1 MLGILQFLKGYVRM
15 KIWGV
20 SPERFLNLCSNKNL
34 LLWDIC
40 KEGEAYIMCI
50 SLSAFLQLRPIARKT
65 GVRVVVLQRYGLPF
79 LLPGLLKR
87 KIFIAGLL
95 LCVAFWIISYR
106 FVWDISLEGNYQIT
120 QEVFADF
127 LATQQVRVGML
138 KTDLDI
144 GALEKEI
151 RRAFPEITWTSARLS
166 GTRLEISIKEN
177 DAPIVVPEEDHEGG
191 RDLVSE
197 YSGVIT
203 SMIVRSGVPVAK
215 IGDIVEEGT
224 LLVEGRVP
232 IYNEDATVREYK
244 YITADADITVEHSI
258 SYQDTLP
265 ATYIQKTYTG
275 RRSTRPF
282 LRLGSRELKLPMER
296 PYLVYDTVIQGHT
309 PMALEKLSIPVSWGQ
324 YVYREYMNVEHEYTL
339 KQAEALLVE
348 KEMQFLATLEEKGVH
363 IIEKDVKIEESS
375 TCWTMEGWIL
385 VDQLTG
391 RLVPIGTEPGAD
403 QAPADGGENGS
414 ADGVE

>member
-20 SPERFLNLCSNKNL
+20 SPERFLNLCSNKNI

-40 KEGEAYIMCI
+40 KDGDAYTMCI
-50 SLSAFLQLRPIARKT
+50 SLRAFLQLRPIARKT
-65 GVRVVVLQRYGLPF
+65 GVRVVVLQKVGLPF

-87 KIFIAGLL
+87 KIFIAGLF
-95 LCVAFWIISYR
+95 LCVAFWIVSYR

-120 QEVFADF
+120 QEVFSDF
-127 LATQQVRVGML
+127 LASQQVHVGMQ

-144 GALEKEI
+144 SSLEKEI
-151 RRAFPEITWTSARLS
+151 RRAFPEVTWTSARLS

-177 DAPIVVPEEDHEGG
+177 DTPIITETEKPEGG
-191 RDLVSE
+191 QDLVSE
-197 YSGVIT
+197 YAGVIT
-203 SMIVRSGVPVAK
+203 SMIVRSGVPAVK

-232 IYNEDATVREYK
+232 IYNEDATIREYL
-244 YITADADITVEHSI
+244 YITADADITVEHSVT
-258 SYQDTLP
+258 YQDTLP
-265 ATYIQKTYTG
+265 TTYIQKVYTG
-275 RRSTRPF
+275 RRSSRPF
-282 LRLGSRELKLPMER
+282 IRLGSREIKLPQER

-309 PMALEKLSIPVSWGQ
+309 PEVFEKLSVPFSWGQ

-339 KQAEALLVE
+339 KQAEALLME
-348 KEMQFLATLEEKGVH
+348 KELQFLATLEEKGVH
-363 IIEKDVKIEESS
+363 IIEKDVKIEEGSA
-375 TCWTMEGWIL
+375 CWTMEGWIL

-391 RLVPIGTEPGAD
+391 RLAPIAVDEVTPEA
-403 QAPADGGENGS
+403 AE
-414 ADGVE
+414 

>member
-20 SPERFLNLCSNKNL
+20 SPERFLNLCANKNI
-34 LLWDIC
+34 LLWDIS
-40 KEGEAYIMCI
+40 KEGDAYTMCI

-79 LLPGLLKR
+79 SLPGLLKR
-87 KIFIAGLL
+87 KIFIAGLF
-95 LCVAFWIISYR
+95 LCVAFWIVSYR
-106 FVWDISLEGNYQIT
+106 FVWDIRLEGNYQIT
-120 QEVFADF
+120 QEVFSDF
-127 LATQQVRVGML
+127 LASQQVHVGMQ

-144 GALEKEI
+144 SSLEKEI

-177 DAPIVVPEEDHEGG
+177 DAPITTETEKPEGG
-191 RDLVSE
+191 QDLVSE
-197 YSGVIT
+197 YAGVIT
-203 SMIVRSGVPVAK
+203 SMIVRSGVPAVK

-232 IYNEDATVREYK
+232 IYNEDATVREYL
-244 YITADADITVEHSI
+244 YITADADITVEHAI
-258 SYQDTLP
+258 TYQDTLP
-265 ATYIQKTYTG
+265 ATYIQKDYTG
-275 RRSTRPF
+275 RSLRRPF
-282 LRLGSRELKLPMER
+282 VRLGSQEIKLPQER

-309 PMALEKLSIPVSWGQ
+309 PEVLEKLSVPFSWGQ

-339 KQAEALLVE
+339 KQAEALLME
-348 KEMQFLATLEEKGVH
+348 KELQFLATLEEKGVH
-363 IIEKDVKIEESS
+363 IIEKDVKIEEGSV
-375 TCWTMEGWIL
+375 CWTMEGWIL

-391 RLVPIGTEPGAD
+391 RLVPIAAEEVIPEA
-403 QAPADGGENGS
+403 AE
-414 ADGVE
+414 

>member
-20 SPERFLNLCSNKNL
+20 SPERFLNLCSNKNI

-40 KEGEAYIMCI
+40 KDGDEYTMCI

-65 GVRVVVLQRYGLPF
+65 GVRVVILQKFGLPF

-87 KIFIAGLL
+87 KIFIAGLF
-95 LCVAFWIISYR
+95 LCVTFWIVSYR
-106 FVWDISLEGNYQIT
+106 FVWDITLEGNYQIT
-120 QEVFADF
+120 QEVFTDF
-127 LATQQVRVGML
+127 LASLQVRVGMR

-144 GALEKEI
+144 SALEREI
-151 RRAFPEITWTSARLS
+151 RRAFPEVTWTSARLS

-177 DAPIVVPEEDHEGG
+177 DAPMLEEPVPVEGG
-191 RDLVSE
+191 QNLVSE
-197 YSGVIT
+197 YAGVIT
-203 SMIVRSGVPVAK
+203 SMIVRSGVPMVK
-215 IGDIVEEGT
+215 IGDTVEEGT

-232 IYNEDATVREYK
+232 IYNDDATVREYL

-258 SYQDTLP
+258 TYQDTLP
-265 ATYIQKTYTG
+265 ATYIQKFYTG
-275 RRSTRPF
+275 RSFSRPF
-282 LRLGSRELKLPMER
+282 VRLGGKEIKLPQER
-296 PYLVYDTVIQGHT
+296 PYLVYDTVTQGHT
-309 PMALEKLSIPVSWGQ
+309 PMLLEKLSIPLSWGQ

-348 KEMQFLATLEEKGVH
+348 KELQFLATLEEKGVH
-363 IIEKDVKIEESS
+363 IIEKDVKIEEGGV
-375 TCWTMEGWIL
+375 CWTMEGWIL

-391 RLVPIGTEPGAD
+391 RLVPISGEEPVPGAAGQD
-403 QAPADGGENGS
+403 D
-414 ADGVE
+414 

>member
-1 MLGILQFLKGYVRM
+1 
-15 KIWGV
+15 
-20 SPERFLNLCSNKNL
+20 
-34 LLWDIC
+34 
-40 KEGEAYIMCI
+40 MCI

-177 DAPIVVPEEDHEGG
+177 DAPIVVPEEDYEGG

-282 LRLGSRELKLPMER
+282 LRLGSREVKLPMDR

>member
-20 SPERFLNLCSNKNL
+20 SPERFLNLCSNKNI
-34 LLWDIC
+34 LLWDIR
-40 KEGEAYIMCI
+40 KDGDIYTMCI

-65 GVRVVVLQRYGLPF
+65 GVRVVVLQKFGLPF

-95 LCVAFWIISYR
+95 LCVTFWISSYR
-106 FVWDISLEGNYQIT
+106 FVWDITLEGNYQIT
-120 QEVFADF
+120 QEVFTDF
-127 LATQQVRVGML
+127 LASQQVRVGMR

-144 GALEKEI
+144 STLEREI
-151 RRAFPEITWTSARLS
+151 RRAFPEVTWTSARLS

-177 DAPIVVPEEDHEGG
+177 DAPILEEPKPVEGG
-191 RDLVSE
+191 QNLVSE
-197 YSGVIT
+197 YAGVIT
-203 SMIVRSGVPVAK
+203 SMIVRSGVPMVK
-215 IGDIVEEGT
+215 IGDVVEEGT

-232 IYNEDATVREYK
+232 IYNDDATVREYL
-244 YITADADITVEHSI
+244 YITADADITVEHSVT
-258 SYQDTLP
+258 YQDTLP
-265 ATYIQKTYTG
+265 TTYIQKSYTG

-282 LRLGSRELKLPMER
+282 VRLGGREIKLPQER
-296 PYLVYDTVIQGHT
+296 PYLVYDTVTQGHT
-309 PMALEKLSIPVSWGQ
+309 PMLLEKLSIPLSWGQ

-348 KEMQFLATLEEKGVH
+348 KELQFLATLEEKGVH
-363 IIEKDVKIEESS
+363 IIEKDVKIEEGSV
-375 TCWTMEGWIL
+375 CWTMEGWIL

-391 RLVPIGTEPGAD
+391 RLVPIAAEEPVPEA
-403 QAPADGGENGS
+403 AE
-414 ADGVE
+414 

>member
-20 SPERFLNLCSNKNL
+20 SPERFLNLCSNKNI

-40 KEGEAYIMCI
+40 KDGDVYTMCI

-65 GVRVVVLQRYGLPF
+65 GVRVVVLQKFGLPF

-87 KIFIAGLL
+87 KIFIAGLF
-95 LCVAFWIISYR
+95 LCVTFWIVSYR
-106 FVWDISLEGNYQIT
+106 FVWDITLEGNYQIT
-120 QEVFADF
+120 QEVFTDF
-127 LATQQVRVGML
+127 LASLQVRVGMR

-144 GALEKEI
+144 SALEREI
-151 RRAFPEITWTSARLS
+151 RRAFPEVTWTSARLS

-177 DAPIVVPEEDHEGG
+177 DAPMLEEPVPVEGG
-191 RDLVSE
+191 QNLVSE
-197 YSGVIT
+197 YAGVIT
-203 SMIVRSGVPVAK
+203 SMIVRSGVPMVK
-215 IGDIVEEGT
+215 IGDTVEEGT

-232 IYNEDATVREYK
+232 IYNDDATVREYL

-258 SYQDTLP
+258 TYQDTLP
-265 ATYIQKTYTG
+265 ATYIQKSYTG
-275 RRSTRPF
+275 RSFSRPF
-282 LRLGSRELKLPMER
+282 VRLGGKEIKLPQER
-296 PYLVYDTVIQGHT
+296 PYLVYDTVTQGHT
-309 PMALEKLSIPVSWGQ
+309 PMLLEKMSIPLSWGQ

-348 KEMQFLATLEEKGVH
+348 KELQFLATLEEKGVH
-363 IIEKDVKIEESS
+363 IIEKDVKIEEGGV
-375 TCWTMEGWIL
+375 CWTMEGWIL

-391 RLVPIGTEPGAD
+391 RLVPISGEEPVPGAAGQD
-403 QAPADGGENGS
+403 D
-414 ADGVE
+414 

>member
-1 MLGILQFLKGYVRM
+1 
-15 KIWGV
+15 
-20 SPERFLNLCSNKNL
+20 
-34 LLWDIC
+34 
-40 KEGEAYIMCI
+40 
-50 SLSAFLQLRPIARKT
+50 
-65 GVRVVVLQRYGLPF
+65 
-79 LLPGLLKR
+79 
-87 KIFIAGLL
+87 
-95 LCVAFWIISYR
+95 
-106 FVWDISLEGNYQIT
+106 
-120 QEVFADF
+120 
-127 LATQQVRVGML
+127 
-138 KTDLDI
+138 
-144 GALEKEI
+144 
-151 RRAFPEITWTSARLS
+151 
-166 GTRLEISIKEN
+166 
-177 DAPIVVPEEDHEGG
+177 
-191 RDLVSE
+191 
-197 YSGVIT
+197 
-203 SMIVRSGVPVAK
+203 MIVRSGVPVAK

-282 LRLGSRELKLPMER
+282 LRLGSREVKFPMER

>member
-20 SPERFLNLCSNKNL
+20 SPERFLNLCSNKNI

-40 KEGEAYIMCI
+40 KDGDVYTMCI

-65 GVRVVVLQRYGLPF
+65 GVRVVILQKFGLPF

-87 KIFIAGLL
+87 KIFIAGLF
-95 LCVAFWIISYR
+95 LCVTFWIVSYR
-106 FVWDISLEGNYQIT
+106 FVWDITLEGNYQIT
-120 QEVFADF
+120 QEVFTDF
-127 LATQQVRVGML
+127 LASLQVRVGMR

-144 GALEKEI
+144 SALEREI
-151 RRAFPEITWTSARLS
+151 RRAFPEVTWTSARLS

-177 DAPIVVPEEDHEGG
+177 DAPMLEEPVPVEGG
-191 RDLVSE
+191 QNLVSE
-197 YSGVIT
+197 YAGVIT
-203 SMIVRSGVPVAK
+203 SMIVRSGVPMVK
-215 IGDIVEEGT
+215 IGDTVEEGT

-232 IYNEDATVREYK
+232 IYNDDATVREYL

-258 SYQDTLP
+258 TYQDTLP
-265 ATYIQKTYTG
+265 ATYIQKFYTG
-275 RRSTRPF
+275 RSFSRPF
-282 LRLGSRELKLPMER
+282 VRLGGKEIKLPQER
-296 PYLVYDTVIQGHT
+296 PYLVYDTVTQGHT
-309 PMALEKLSIPVSWGQ
+309 PMLLEKLSIPLSWGQ

-348 KEMQFLATLEEKGVH
+348 KELQFLATLEEKGVH
-363 IIEKDVKIEESS
+363 IIEKDVKIEEGGV
-375 TCWTMEGWIL
+375 CWTMEGWIL

-391 RLVPIGTEPGAD
+391 RLVPISGEEPVPGAAGQD
-403 QAPADGGENGS
+403 D
-414 ADGVE
+414 